1 MIDLYTFKTGN
12 GWRAS
17 IALEECG
24 LSYRVHKVDF
34 ATQEQNAPA
43 FRRINPFGK
52 IPVIVDSDGPAA
64 RPITISQSGAILLY
78 CAEKSGRFLPSD
90 PVQRIE
96 AMQWMLL
103 AVTDGSDMVG
113 GIVRLSRLPAE
124 PAVTLYQDRLVRML
138 QCVDAQLSSRQY
150 LIGELSVAD
159 LALYP
164 IVAFASTLGTDTLPH
179 LRRWFDTMSQRPGV
193 ARGMMI
199 PE

>member
-24 LSYRVHKVDF
+24 LPYRVHKVDF
-34 ATQEQNAPA
+34 AKEEQHAPA
-43 FRRINPFGK
+43 FRRINPLCK
-52 IPVIVDSDGPAA
+52 IPVIVDSDGPAG

-78 CAEKSGRFLPSD
+78 CAEKSGRYLPSD
-90 PVQRIE
+90 SVQRLE

-113 GIVRLSRLPAE
+113 GIVRLSRLPVV
-124 PAVTLYQDRLVRML
+124 PAVTLYKDRLVRML
-138 QCVDAQLSSRQY
+138 QCVDAQLSSREY

-179 LRRWFDTMSQRPGV
+179 LTRWFETMSQRPGV